1 MRLRAFGI
9 IILYF
14 QAATALHLEEEMELL
29 SKISIKA
36 ALIGVLGA
44 LVLVLVVVSVQKLR
58 LANADYVEAQR
69 LQIANDLADHIISA
83 AGFQAIERGVTATA
97 LSKHSVADAAFIAK
111 IEKLRMKGDKE
122 FAETEEHI
130 SEVMVID
137 PTNESLTFAAGTL
150 KAARQSALK
159 ARKRVDINLRRV
171 EKDLTPQEWIGTM
184 SAMIEAGAELRLAA
198 VTSPAQQHTFHEIAR
213 MNIFHKHS
221 IWLASEYAGR
231 ERAIIG
237 GHINAGKPFSQETR
251 AKLGAFRA
259 INEINVKNI
268 ISLKKQAGTA
278 GNVLKSVSDLENN
291 FLGSFEDVRSA
302 VYAASETGEYPIAAG
317 EWIKDATNGIDSI
330 LAVSTALSEFAKLEL
345 DEAVAGIEHERLMAL
360 TTLVITGIL
369 AFLSFLVVKF
379 RVLKPMHNLR
389 KINEIIGR
397 VDETGDLSLTID
409 CKGNDETGQIAQ
421 SFNKMISKFYKIV
434 IEMKTSSDHLAS
446 ASEQLSCTATG
457 IANGAEQQTA
467 KAEQVAAASQEM
479 SCTIVEVA
487 KNASGATEAA
497 NHANTAASEGTEV
510 VSKTIQSMNGI
521 AITARESS
529 EVISTL
535 GDRSNEIGKIIK
547 VIEDI
552 ADQTNLLAL
561 NAAIE
566 AARAGEQGRG
576 FAVVADEV
584 RKLAERT
591 GTATKEIGEMIK
603 AIQVETGK
611 AIATMDKE
619 VKVVEEGVGLAEQ
632 AGISLREIAEEV
644 STVTAVIQQIAT
656 ASEEQS
662 VAADQISG
670 DIEQVA
676 LITREAAGSSNEV
689 VQASQEMAQLALNLQ
704 KAVNVFRLASR
715 DSSTTLGNGD
725 TSTKEEERMLGNG

>member
-1 MRLRAFGI
+1 
-9 IILYF
+9 
-14 QAATALHLEEEMELL
+14 MELL

-44 LVLVLVVVSVQKLR
+44 LVIVLLVVSFSKLK
-58 LANADYVEAQR
+58 LANEDFAEAQR
-69 LQIANDLADHIISA
+69 LDIANDLADHIIAA
-83 AGFQAIERGVTATA
+83 AGYQAIERGVTATA

-111 IEKLRMKGDKE
+111 IEKLRMKGDEE
-122 FAETEEHI
+122 FAEAEVHI
-130 SEVMVID
+130 AEVMEVD
-137 PTNESLTFAAGTL
+137 PTNESLAAAARTL
-150 KAARQSALK
+150 EAARQSALR
-159 ARKRVDINLRRV
+159 ARKRVDINLRKA
-171 EKDLTPQEWIGTM
+171 EKDLTPKEWIGTM
-184 SAMIEAGAELRLAA
+184 SAMIEAGAELRLAS
-198 VTSPAQQHTFHEIAR
+198 VTSPAQQHTFHEIAK

-231 ERAIIG
+231 ERAILG
-237 GHINAGKPFSQETR
+237 GHINAGKPLSQETR

-259 INEINVKNI
+259 INEININNI
-268 ISLKKQAGTA
+268 LSLKKQSGTA
-278 GNVLKSVSDLENN
+278 ANILKSVSNMEGS
-291 FLGSFEDVRSA
+291 FLGRFEDVRSS
-302 VYAASETGEYPIAAG
+302 VYAATGTGEYPIAAT
-317 EWIKDATNGIDSI
+317 EWISEATKGIDSV
-330 LAVSTALSEFAKLEL
+330 LAVSESLSAFAKLEL
-345 DEAVAGIEHERLMAL
+345 VKAVDGIKHERMVAIG
-360 TTLVITGIL
+360 TLAITCIL

-379 RVLKPMHNLR
+379 RVLKPMQNL
-389 KINEIIGR
+389 KNINDVISHVEQS
-397 VDETGDLSLTID
+397 GDLSLTID
-409 CKGNDETGQIAQ
+409 CKSNDETGEIAA
-421 SFNKMISKFYKIV
+421 SFNKMIKKFYAIV
-434 IEMKTSSDHLAS
+434 IEMKSSSDHLAS
-446 ASEQLSCTATG
+446 ASEELSCTATG
-457 IANGAEQQTA
+457 IANGAEEQSS
-467 KAEQVAAASQEM
+467 KADHVATASQEM
-479 SCTIVEVA
+479 SATIVEVA

-497 NHANTAASEGTEV
+497 TQANTAAAEGTEV

-603 AIQVETGK
+603 AIQVETDK
-611 AIATMDKE
+611 AIVTMDKE
-619 VKVVEEGVGLAEQ
+619 VRVVEEGVGLAEQ
-632 AGISLREIAEEV
+632 AGVSLREIAEQV
-644 STVTAVIQQIAT
+644 GTVTAVIQQIAT

-676 LITREAAGSSNEV
+676 RITKEASGSSNEV
-689 VQASQEMAQLALNLQ
+689 VQASQEMAHLALNLQ
-704 KAVNVFRLASR
+704 KAVNVFRLASG
-715 DSSTTLGNGD
+715 DSVTSLGEGSTVIQ
-725 TSTKEEERMLGNG
+725 EEDRMLNVG